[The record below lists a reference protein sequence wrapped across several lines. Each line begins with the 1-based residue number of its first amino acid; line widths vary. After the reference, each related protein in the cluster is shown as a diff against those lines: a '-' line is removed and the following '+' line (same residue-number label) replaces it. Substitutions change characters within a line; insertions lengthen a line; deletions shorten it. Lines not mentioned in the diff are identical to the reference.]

1 MNVKFNG
8 LQKVMSRLALLL
20 IAVVMFGCKDD
31 LADPPVI
38 KVYVNGAEY
47 DATERFTVATGD
59 RISYSFEVFA
69 HTGIATVK
77 EIRYQVLSDEVK
89 VPTERLVAGLPD
101 ASERNDFR
109 YDRCEGGYRDTAG
122 GRGLG
127 PQRGFERLYLL
138 CAVIEFEMEFGCPEA
153 SSGGSLRTAECMKN

>member
-1 MNVKFNG
+1 M
-8 LQKVMSRLALLL
+8 ALLL

-89 VPTERLVAGLPD
+89 VPTERLIAGLPD
-101 ASERNDFR
+101 DQNVTISGTIDAKE
-109 YDRCEGGYRDTAG
+109 DTEI
-122 GRGLG
+122 RLVVEDWDHNEVSN
-127 PQRGFERLYLL
+127 GFTFY
-138 CAVIEFEMEFGCPEA
+138 VQ
-153 SSGGSLRTAECMKN
+153 

>member
-1 MNVKFNG
+1 MIRIMNVKFNG

-101 ASERNDFR
+101 DLNVTISGTIDAKE
-109 YDRCEGGYRDTAG
+109 DTEIRLVVEDWDHNEVSSLKWNSDVRRLPPG
-122 GRGLG
+122 EVSGR
-127 PQRGFERLYLL
+127 PN
-138 CAVIEFEMEFGCPEA
+138 A
-153 SSGGSLRTAECMKN
+153 

>member
-1 MNVKFNG
+1 MVCKG
-8 LQKVMSRLALLL
+8 DESVGAAVDCRGHVRLQGR
-20 IAVVMFGCKDD
+20 FGRS
-31 LADPPVI
+31 AVI

-47 DATERFTVATGD
+47 DASSTERFTVATGE

-101 ASERNDFR
+101 DLNVTVSGTIDAKD
-109 YDRCEGGYRDTAG
+109 DTEI
-122 GRGLG
+122 RLVVEDWDHNEVSN
-127 PQRGFERLYLL
+127 GFTFY
-138 CAVIEFEMEFGCPEA
+138 VQ
-153 SSGGSLRTAECMKN
+153 

>member
-1 MNVKFNG
+1 MIRIMNVKFNG

-47 DATERFTVATGD
+47 DASSTERFTVATGE

-89 VPTERLVAGLPD
+89 VPTERLVTGLPD
-101 ASERNDFR
+101 DLNVTVSGTIDAKD
-109 YDRCEGGYRDTAG
+109 DTEI
-122 GRGLG
+122 RLVVEDWDHNEVSN
-127 PQRGFERLYLL
+127 GFTFY
-138 CAVIEFEMEFGCPEA
+138 VQ
-153 SSGGSLRTAECMKN
+153 

>member
-47 DATERFTVATGD
+47 DASSTERFTVATGE

-77 EIRYQVLSDEVK
+77 EIRYQVLSLSVG
-89 VPTERLVAGLPD
+89 TLT
-101 ASERNDFR
+101 S
-109 YDRCEGGYRDTAG
+109 
-122 GRGLG
+122 
-127 PQRGFERLYLL
+127 
-138 CAVIEFEMEFGCPEA
+138 
-153 SSGGSLRTAECMKN
+153 SLRT

>member
-1 MNVKFNG
+1 MIRIMNVKFNG

-89 VPTERLVAGLPD
+89 GPTERLVAGLPD
-101 ASERNDFR
+101 DLNVTISGTIDAKE
-109 YDRCEGGYRDTAG
+109 DTEI
-122 GRGLG
+122 RLVVEDWDHNEVSN
-127 PQRGFERLYLL
+127 GFTFY
-138 CAVIEFEMEFGCPEA
+138 VQ
-153 SSGGSLRTAECMKN
+153 

>member
-101 ASERNDFR
+101 DLNGTISGKIDAKE
-109 YDRCEGGYRDTAG
+109 DTEI
-122 GRGLG
+122 RLVVEDWDHNEVSN
-127 PQRGFERLYLL
+127 GFTFY
-138 CAVIEFEMEFGCPEA
+138 VQ
-153 SSGGSLRTAECMKN
+153 

>member
-1 MNVKFNG
+1 MIRIMNVKFNG

-89 VPTERLVAGLPD
+89 VPTERLVAGRPD
-101 ASERNDFR
+101 DLNVTISGTIDAKE
-109 YDRCEGGYRDTAG
+109 DTEI
-122 GRGLG
+122 RLVVEDWDHNEVSN
-127 PQRGFERLYLL
+127 GFTFY
-138 CAVIEFEMEFGCPEA
+138 VQ
-153 SSGGSLRTAECMKN
+153 

>member
-1 MNVKFNG
+1 M
-8 LQKVMSRLALLL
+8 ALLL

-89 VPTERLVAGLPD
+89 GPTERLVAGLPD
-101 ASERNDFR
+101 DLNVTISGTIDAKE
-109 YDRCEGGYRDTAG
+109 DTEI
-122 GRGLG
+122 RLVVEDWDHNEVSN
-127 PQRGFERLYLL
+127 GFTFY
-138 CAVIEFEMEFGCPEA
+138 VQ
-153 SSGGSLRTAECMKN
+153 

>member
-1 MNVKFNG
+1 M
-8 LQKVMSRLALLL
+8 ALLL

-77 EIRYQVLSDEVK
+77 EIRYQVLSVEVK

-101 ASERNDFR
+101 DLNVTISGTIDAKE
-109 YDRCEGGYRDTAG
+109 DTEI
-122 GRGLG
+122 RLVVEDWDHNEVSN
-127 PQRGFERLYLL
+127 GFTFY
-138 CAVIEFEMEFGCPEA
+138 VQ
-153 SSGGSLRTAECMKN
+153 

>member
-1 MNVKFNG
+1 M
-8 LQKVMSRLALLL
+8 ALLL

-101 ASERNDFR
+101 DLNVTISGTIDAKEDTEIRLVVEDWDHNERI
-109 YDRCEGGYRDTAG
+109 
-122 GRGLG
+122 
-127 PQRGFERLYLL
+127 YLL
-138 CAVIEFEMEFGCPEA
+138 CAVIDFEMEFGCPEA
-153 SSGGSLRTAECMKN
+153 TSGGSLRTAECMKN

>member
-101 ASERNDFR
+101 GLNVTISGTIDAKE
-109 YDRCEGGYRDTAG
+109 DTEI
-122 GRGLG
+122 RLVVEDWDHNEVSN
-127 PQRGFERLYLL
+127 GFTFY
-138 CAVIEFEMEFGCPEA
+138 VQ
-153 SSGGSLRTAECMKN
+153 

>member
-1 MNVKFNG
+1 MIRIMNVKFNG

-77 EIRYQVLSDEVK
+77 EIRYQVLSDEVM

-101 ASERNDFR
+101 DLNVTISGTIDAKE
-109 YDRCEGGYRDTAG
+109 DTEI
-122 GRGLG
+122 RLVVEDWDHNEVSN
-127 PQRGFERLYLL
+127 GFTFY
-138 CAVIEFEMEFGCPEA
+138 VQ
-153 SSGGSLRTAECMKN
+153 

>member
-1 MNVKFNG
+1 MIRIMNVKFNG

-101 ASERNDFR
+101 DLNVTISGTIDAKE
-109 YDRCEGGYRDTAG
+109 DTEIRLVVEDWDHNEVSNG
-122 GRGLG
+122 FTFYVQYSDVRRLPPGEVSGR
-127 PQRGFERLYLL
+127 PN
-138 CAVIEFEMEFGCPEA
+138 A
-153 SSGGSLRTAECMKN
+153 

>member
-1 MNVKFNG
+1 MIRIMNVKFNG

-101 ASERNDFR
+101 DLNVTISGTIDAKE
-109 YDRCEGGYRDTAG
+109 DTEI
-122 GRGLG
+122 RLVVEDWDHTEVSN
-127 PQRGFERLYLL
+127 GFTFY
-138 CAVIEFEMEFGCPEA
+138 VQ
-153 SSGGSLRTAECMKN
+153 

>member
-1 MNVKFNG
+1 MIRIMNVKFNG

-77 EIRYQVLSDEVK
+77 EIRYQILSDEVK

-101 ASERNDFR
+101 DLNVTISGTIDAKE
-109 YDRCEGGYRDTAG
+109 DTEI
-122 GRGLG
+122 RLVVEDWDHNEVSH
-127 PQRGFERLYLL
+127 GFTFY
-138 CAVIEFEMEFGCPEA
+138 VQ
-153 SSGGSLRTAECMKN
+153 